1 LAPAGTVV
9 AARPLHHREAVLEL
23 EKAIGCLSDVHEADP
38 EAGIKREV
46 CPLTLEDQN
55 LLANFHLIL
64 AD

>member
-46 CPLTLEDQN
+46 CPLSLEDQK
-55 LLANFHLIL
+55 LTCQFPSHTC
-64 AD
+64 